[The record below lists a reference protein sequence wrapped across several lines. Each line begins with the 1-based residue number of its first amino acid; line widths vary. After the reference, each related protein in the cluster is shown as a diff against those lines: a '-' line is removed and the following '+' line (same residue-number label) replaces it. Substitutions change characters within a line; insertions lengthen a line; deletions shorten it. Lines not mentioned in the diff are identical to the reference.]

1 MLLYIDACLREES
14 RTKKIADALVK
25 ELNEPF
31 EYLNLYDTNIP
42 ELDRNLLYKRMELC
56 EKGDY
61 SDTLF
66 DLAKQFKKA
75 NKIVIA
81 APYWDY
87 SFPAILK
94 KYIEII
100 SVSGLTFTYTED
112 GNPVGLCNGDILYY
126 VTTSGSKIYNIEH
139 NYGYIDALVT
149 QLFGVKKTKLYKAE
163 ELDIIG
169 NDVDKIVNDCIEGI
183 KKDID

>member
-1 MLLYIDACLREES
+1 MILYINACLRDES
-14 RTKKIADALVK
+14 RTKRIAD
-25 ELNEPF
+25 ELAKSLDGDF
-31 EYLNLYDTNIP
+31 QYLNLYDIDIP
-42 ELDRNLLYKRMELC
+42 ELNKALLNKRMEYC
-56 EKGDY
+56 SKGDY
-61 SDTLF
+61 SDKLF
-66 DLAKQFKKA
+66 DLAKQFKEA

-81 APYWDY
+81 APYWDF

-126 VTTSGSKIYNIEH
+126 VTTSGSKMYNTEY

-149 QLFGVKKTKLYKAE
+149 QLFGIKKTKFYKAE

-169 NDVDKIVNDCIEGI
+169 NDVDKIVNDCIESI
-183 KKDID
+183 KKDIR